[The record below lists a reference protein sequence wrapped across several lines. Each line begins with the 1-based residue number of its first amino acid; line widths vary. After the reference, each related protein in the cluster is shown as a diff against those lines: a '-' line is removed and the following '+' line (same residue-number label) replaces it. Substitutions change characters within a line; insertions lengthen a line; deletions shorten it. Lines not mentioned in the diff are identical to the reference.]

1 MEVNP
6 LSSGKRLDSTHS
18 METFDTTT
26 IIIRILVIALLI
38 VLTAFFVAAEF
49 SVVKMRMSRIDQLI
63 TEGSKTAKVAKRL
76 LENLDYYLS
85 ACQLGITV
93 TALGLG
99 WLGESTVGA
108 ILGMLFEEI
117 DIPNSVSTII
127 SFVLAFSI
135 VTFLHV
141 VLGELAPKS
150 LAIQKT
156 EAITM
161 LLAPPLYWFGKIMK
175 PFIWTLN
182 GSARI
187 ILRLFGVEPAG
198 HEEVHSEEEIKII
211 MTQSYK
217 SGEINQT
224 ELSYMQNIFSFDER
238 IAKDIMLPRTDLI
251 TISNDA
257 SMEDIIRLVEEYQFT
272 RYPVAEEGDK
282 DKILGF
288 INAKQ
293 LFTDHMA
300 NKGKALSYYIHNLP
314 IVSEYSPLQDAMLK
328 MQVERTPMALVIDEY
343 GGTAGVITMEDI
355 LEEIV
360 GEIRDEFDKDE
371 KADIEQ
377 IHERLYRISGRVLID
392 DLNERFN
399 LGIEEEDI
407 DTIGGWVMAQDT
419 EVSSGQEFRYQEYTI
434 KVMEVDNHQVKSIYL
449 QLPDQEETATE
460 EIG

>member
-1 MEVNP
+1 M
-6 LSSGKRLDSTHS
+6 DS
-18 METFDTTT
+18 
-26 IIIRILVIALLI
+26 ILLLNLFLVALLI
-38 VLTAFFVAAEF
+38 LLTAFFVAAEF
-49 SVVKMRMSRIDQLI
+49 AVVKMRMSRIDQLI
-63 TEGSKTAKVAKRL
+63 TEGNKKAKIAKQL

-99 WLGESTVGA
+99 WLGEPTVEK
-108 ILGMLFEEI
+108 ILHPVFENFEI
-117 DIPNSVSTII
+117 PSSLSTIL
-127 SFVLAFSI
+127 SFVIAFSL

-156 EAITM
+156 ESITL
-161 LLAPPLYWFGKIMK
+161 LLAPALYLFGKIMK
-175 PFIWTLN
+175 PFIWLLN
-182 GSARI
+182 GSARVF
-187 ILRLFGVEPAG
+187 LRIFGVEPAG
-198 HEEVHSEEEIKII
+198 HEEAHSEEELKII

-238 IAKDIMLPRTDLI
+238 VAKDIMLPRTDLVTLPSTATLEEI
-251 TISNDA
+251 IS
-257 SMEDIIRLVEEYQFT
+257 IVEEHQFT
-272 RYPVAEEGDK
+272 RYPVAEDGDK
-282 DKILGF
+282 DKVLGF

-300 NKGKALSYYIHNLP
+300 KKGKALSYYIHNLP
-314 IVSEYSPLQDAMLK
+314 IISEYSPLQDAMLK

-377 IHERLYRISGRVLID
+377 IHERLYRVSGRVLID

-419 EVSSGQEFRYQEYTI
+419 EVSSGQEFRFDAYTI

-449 QLPDQEETATE
+449 QIAEHPSESSEDDEATS
-460 EIG
+460 

>member
-1 MEVNP
+1 
-6 LSSGKRLDSTHS
+6 

-26 IIIRILVIALLI
+26 IIIRLLVIALLI
-38 VLTAFFVAAEF
+38 ILTAFFVAAEF

-108 ILGMLFEEI
+108 ILSMLFEEI

-161 LLAPPLYWFGKIMK
+161 LLAPPLYWFGKVMK

-182 GSARI
+182 GSARV

-217 SGEINQT
+217 
-224 ELSYMQNIFSFDER
+224 
-238 IAKDIMLPRTDLI
+238 
-251 TISNDA
+251 NDA
-257 SMEDIIRLVEEYQFT
+257 SMEEIIRLVEEYQFT

-419 EVSSGQEFRYQEYTI
+419 EVSSGQEFRYQAYTI

-449 QLPDQEETATE
+449 QLPDQEEVATE
-460 EIG
+460 DIG